1 MREIIRGNQRQ
12 SEGSSD
18 RGAQRRREL
27 MREIIRGN
35 QRQSEAIRGNQRVRQ
50 TEEPK
55 EEERPLMD
63 LARCNPG
70 EDRRHQR
77 EADGDH
83 REDDPSGLPAETD
96 RLRKSAHDSAIA
108 RGRGERA
115 RRGECT
121 QAIAYSRVQSRW
133 QSRRTSTDL
142 REREGE
148 REREGRPRNLGC
160 NLGGNLGAPVWS
172 TRAGRRARSPR

>member
-12 SEGSSD
+12 SKAIRGTQRHSEAIRGFVRPRSPKKKRVDEGDHQRQSEAIRGTQRVRQTGSSKKKRVD
-18 RGAQRRREL
+18 EGDH
-27 MREIIRGN
+27 

-55 EEERPLMD
+55 EEESPLMD

-77 EADGDH
+77 EADGEH

-115 RRGECT
+115 RRGERM
-121 QAIAYSRVQSRW
+121 QAIAYTRVQSRW
-133 QSRRTSTDL
+133 
-142 REREGE
+142 
-148 REREGRPRNLGC
+148 
-160 NLGGNLGAPVWS
+160 
-172 TRAGRRARSPR
+172 